1 MRTGREAAHL
11 ARAMRRAMRARS
23 ALLLAGRSGVNDR
36 IDAGLLHQLADRLLE
51 IVDSV
56 AHLVDSADDLVRHL
70 LEATLLRQR
79 GGGGL
84 RIRRARARPRTK
96 ARAARAICSNKLCT
110 KMVRSWEFVGASPS
124 GPAPAASCARAPTS
138 NVIGV
143 ATAARPRHPPPWVGE
158 FARALRASLAR
169 GSSFGPLPAAAA
181 RAELEPA
188 RTR

>member
-1 MRTGREAAHL
+1 MRTGREAAL
-11 ARAMRRAMRARS
+11 SRARG
-23 ALLLAGRSGVNDR
+23 ALLLAGRRGVNDR
-36 IDAGLLHQLADRLLE
+36 LDAGLLHQLADRLLE

-124 GPAPAASCARAPTS
+124 GPAPAASCARPHKRRD
-138 NVIGV
+138 GV
-143 ATAARPRHPPPWVGE
+143 ATERAASAAHPPPFLSVDSDPNSAG
-158 FARALRASLAR
+158 
-169 GSSFGPLPAAAA
+169 
-181 RAELEPA
+181 
-188 RTR
+188 